1 MVEKS
6 NRIDVKL
13 VLICVLF
20 GAVCALAGWI
30 FHEVGRPPAVIIP
43 TAAAVSPSVSPVSS
57 AVRDVAPTSTPQ
69 VVQVF
74 ISIDTVTSASGTPQ
88 PAPAQAQVVV
98 GSSAGHDSATP
109 ATSRDANHRQSS
121 TPGPQA
127 HAAPAPTITSESIV
141 NQLVS
146 GTWIEVTA
154 TDGSIVLVGPGGHL
168 VANTGDA
175 QGGAVVA
182 LQTDEL
188 TVAGTPTPVRG
199 PAGASTATTDVAD
212 PIAAV
217 QTGQVQQSTL
227 AAARRWANVSI
238 DGLEDRSLHVVGDDQ
253 VITRDDSNV
262 FINRNGPIN
271 ANTGDTDSSGV
282 IAVDVTDSTIRS
294 GASKGIDDPAEPEEP
309 EEPNVAVPAST
320 TSDTASAGPTGEG
333 GSLVIGGDGWDDLSV
348 RTQGDRNVVTEDDS
362 HVVLGG
368 TGPVNAQVGDSDTA
382 GVIVMGVHGSEVTS
396 GCSASTCPAG

>member
-30 FHEVGRPPAVIIP
+30 FHEVGRPPAGIIP
-43 TAAAVSPSVSPVSS
+43 TAAPVSPSVSPVSS
-57 AVRDVAPTSTPQ
+57 AVREVAPTSTPQ

-74 ISIDTVTSASGTPQ
+74 VSIDTVTSASGTPQ
-88 PAPAQAQVVV
+88 PAPTQEHVVV
-98 GSSAGHDSATP
+98 GSSAGHESATSV
-109 ATSRDANHRQSS
+109 TSPDANRQQSS
-121 TPGPQA
+121 TPGPRA
-127 HAAPAPTITSESIV
+127 HAAPAPTITPESIV
-141 NQLVS
+141 HQLVS

-175 QGGAVVA
+175 QDGAVVA

-227 AAARRWANVSI
+227 TAARRWANVSI
-238 DGLEDRSLHVVGDDQ
+238 DGLEDRSLHVVGHDQ

-262 FINRNGPIN
+262 FINRSGPIN

-294 GASKGIDDPAEPEEP
+294 GASEGIADPEEP
-309 EEPNVAVPAST
+309 EEPNIAVPAST
-320 TSDTASAGPTGEG
+320 TSDAAPAGPTGEG
-333 GSLVIGGDGWDDLSV
+333 GSLAIGGDGWDDLSV

-382 GVIVMGVHGSEVTS
+382 GVVVMDVHGSEVTS
-396 GCSASTCPAG
+396 GCSASTCPTG